1 MRGIITIILAAGKGT
16 RMKSSKP
23 KVLHE
28 VCGKPIISYVLDI
41 ASAVS
46 SLKTYVVV
54 GHKADVVKDFLGK
67 GVCIVEQ
74 KRLLGT
80 ADAVRSAEKLL
91 KGYNGDILLLCGDTP
106 LLNKSIIKKLVRG
119 HQRKG
124 AVCSILTSY
133 IDNPSGYGR
142 IIRNTIGNVIAIRE
156 EKDASCEEKK
166 IKEINVGV
174 YCVNSKRLFEALAD
188 VKINKKKREFYL
200 TDVIEIFIS
209 QGLDVQTIETSDPVE
224 GMGINTREDLAEA
237 ERIMRLRILRGFMLA
252 GVTIVDPSTT
262 YIGADVKIGQDTVIR
277 PFTFI
282 ENNVRIGKNCVIG
295 PFCRLRPGTRIGN
308 DVSIGN
314 FTEVSRTKISPKT
327 KMMHFSYLGDS
338 VVGTG
343 VNIGA
348 GTITANYDGK
358 NKNVTHIGDGA
369 FIGCDSV
376 LIAPVKIG
384 RNAITGAGSVVTR
397 GRDVSAN
404 NVVVGVPAKVVG
416 KRKD

>member
-1 MRGIITIILAAGKGT
+1 MHGIRTVILAAGKGT

-41 ASAVS
+41 ASAVG

-54 GHKADVVKDFLGK
+54 GHKADVVRDFLGK
-67 GVCIVEQ
+67 DICVVEQ
-74 KRLLGT
+74 NRLLGT
-80 ADAVRSAEKLL
+80 ADAVRCVYELL
-91 KGYNGDILLLCGDTP
+91 KGYDGDLLLLCGDTP
-106 LLNKSIIKKLVRG
+106 LLNKSIIKKLIRR
-119 HQRKG
+119 HKQKG
-124 AVCSILTSY
+124 AVCTILTSH

-142 IIRNTIGNVIAIRE
+142 IIRNSRGRVSAIRE
-156 EKDASCEEKK
+156 EKDANCEEKK

-174 YCVNSKRLFEALAD
+174 YCVNSQRLFKALD
-188 VKINKKKREFYL
+188 EVKINKKKREFYL
-200 TDVIEIFIS
+200 TDVIEIFNS
-209 QGLDVQTIETSDPVE
+209 QGLDVQTLETSDPVE

-237 ERIMRLRILRGFMLA
+237 ERIMRVKILKGFMSA
-252 GVTIVDPSTT
+252 GVTIVDPLTT
-262 YIGADVKIGQDTVIR
+262 YIARDVRIGQDTVIR

-282 ENNVRIGKNCVIG
+282 ENNVRIGRNCVIG
-295 PFCRLRPGTRIGN
+295 PFCRLRPGTIIGN

-338 VVGTG
+338 VVGAG

-358 NKNVTHIGDGA
+358 NKNVTKISDGA

-376 LIAPVKIG
+376 LIAPVRIG
-384 RNAITGAGSVVTR
+384 KKAITGAGSVVTR
-397 GRDVSAN
+397 GRDVPAN
-404 NVVVGVPAKVVG
+404 TVVVGVPAKIVG